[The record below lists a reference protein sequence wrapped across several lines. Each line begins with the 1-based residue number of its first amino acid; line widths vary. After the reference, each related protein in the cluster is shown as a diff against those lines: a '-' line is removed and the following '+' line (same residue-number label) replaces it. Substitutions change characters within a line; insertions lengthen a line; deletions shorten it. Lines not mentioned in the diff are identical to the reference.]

1 MTTWFVWYRRRQQA
15 ISRETA
21 MNKPLPGLRHPSQ
34 DPIQFT
40 EYNHYALDH
49 PLRSSVIPYGRNNGV
64 SPLSGY
70 PASVDNQTM
79 PSSDTQSQYQ
89 PHLASIPSVS
99 NQNSHTGSG
108 ASTVRQY
115 RSSLAAGSFGPATH
129 SSGSST
135 ASPPR
140 STDTAIYR
148 PVAEQVTYSPPHTPS
163 SPVLSPSPPPK

>member
-1 MTTWFVWYRRRQQA
+1 M
-15 ISRETA
+15 A
-21 MNKPLPGLRHPSQ
+21 MNKPLPGFRHPSQ
-34 DPIQFT
+34 DPTQFT
-40 EYNHYALDH
+40 EYNHYVLDR
-49 PLRSSVIPYGRNNGV
+49 PLPPSSIPYGRNNGV
-64 SPLSGY
+64 SPYSEY
-70 PASVDNQTM
+70 PASIANQTV

-89 PHLASIPSVS
+89 TRLAPIPSVS
-99 NQNSHTGSG
+99 NQDSHTGSG

-148 PVAEQVTYSPPHTPS
+148 PIADQATYSPPHTPS